1 MRCRTFALTA
11 ERNNCA
17 FVYVQGLRVWR
28 VRNAQG
34 QGTGI
39 SSRSLSC
46 AVSSDV
52 DLIEVELISE
62 YLDGAN
68 KSCGNSEARIEQG
81 VLGSLDPADYRESRI
96 T

>member
-1 MRCRTFALTA
+1 MHSSTFKVC
-11 ERNNCA
+11 ESGGCA
-17 FVYVQGLRVWR
+17 TRKGK
-28 VRNAQG
+28 G
-34 QGTGI
+34 QVFPVVVM
-39 SSRSLSC
+39 SC

-52 DLIEVELISE
+52 GLIEVELISE